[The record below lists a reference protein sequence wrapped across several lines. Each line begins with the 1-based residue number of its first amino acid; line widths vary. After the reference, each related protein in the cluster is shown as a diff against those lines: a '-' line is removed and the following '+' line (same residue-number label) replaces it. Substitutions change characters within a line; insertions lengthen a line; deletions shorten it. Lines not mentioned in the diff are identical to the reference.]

1 MDRLQGSFWFD
12 LDSVFDHL
20 LAYYQSVIKT
30 FFTLLIVP
38 LTKVWT
44 AFLLHKVLSAPH
56 YHQFRIW
63 FIDTYVSGVV
73 RVLLDVLKVEIKYS
87 YFITSIWK

>member
-30 FFTLLIVP
+30 FFTLLN
-38 LTKVWT
+38 TNST
-44 AFLLHKVLSAPH
+44 
-56 YHQFRIW
+56 
-63 FIDTYVSGVV
+63 
-73 RVLLDVLKVEIKYS
+73 LDKSLNCIQ
-87 YFITSIWK
+87 ITQSIISTTTIISLEFGL

>member
-30 FFTLLIVP
+30 SNSTLDKSLNCILI
-38 LTKVWT
+38 T
-44 AFLLHKVLSAPH
+44 
-56 YHQFRIW
+56 Q
-63 FIDTYVSGVV
+63 
-73 RVLLDVLKVEIKYS
+73 
-87 YFITSIWK
+87 SIISTTTIISLEFGL